1 MAGDDK
7 RKAQLE
13 IGVNADPAVNGLRQV
28 GDEALKMGQ
37 QVEKGANQASK
48 GMDKLPEQ
56 SKKGAEGFDRAT
68 KSLINSIQRT
78 TAAMDAG
85 GRSSADY
92 FRLLAQQRG
101 VSTAALD
108 PYLKQLEEVNRRQL
122 QVNGAIAGASRAL
135 DGTTTSAKQLN
146 FALRQVPAQFTDIV
160 TSLQG
165 GQPALQVLLQQG
177 GQLKDLFG
185 GVGAAVQALGRY
197 MLTLVTPLNTV
208 LAGLGV
214 LAFGFVKGSQEAQ
227 EFQKTLV
234 LTGNS
239 VGLTADRLVDISRSL
254 DNFGTTQA
262 KGAEALN
269 RFAQTG
275 LIAASNLERFAL
287 AAIKFE
293 QVGGPAV
300 EDTAKAFEDLGKKP
314 LESAIRL
321 NETTN
326 FLTKSVYEQ
335 IKALSEQ
342 GRVTEAATVA
352 QNAYADAVEK
362 RTPELVARLGLL
374 ERVWVGIKNATKEA
388 GDAILS
394 IGRADTPIEALRR
407 LQDQVNIA
415 GQNRTILAQRGMSTE
430 NQDRSIESLN
440 EQIRLLQKAISAEE
454 DRAAA
459 VAKSAK
465 EVKNKIEA
473 DKEYEKILKE
483 AESWIKKFSDAHIQA
498 QGAVDGLTKTQET
511 LIEFL
516 TSDAYKKMAEP
527 MRQKALAAAYAA
539 IEIEKQVIA
548 EKELQKANA
557 EATKAEFERTAA
569 YEKAAETAIKNLE
582 RIRTENEAYA
592 LSIERNVSLAEAIE
606 LVTIARLRE
615 QQVSLGRE
623 GDRDVEILAIQ
634 REIDA
639 RLAAVSELRQ
649 KKIREDIEKSA
660 KAAEEA
666 WKRAAQKIEDS
677 IVDALMRG
685 FERGD
690 GIIEN
695 LKRTIENTFKTLVLR
710 PIIQAVVSPFTSSL
724 AGGGAGG
731 ISNIL
736 SSASG
741 IQSIFSA
748 VTGGLGSSVGTAIAN
763 AGSLFGSQA
772 LQAFGLGMRGSV
784 LGPGMMGPT
793 TAGASGVMGAGAAF
807 AQVLPYVAAATVAY
821 SALARPG
828 ETRAGGQY
836 GFNFGDGLINQRRGT
851 VVGNAALG
859 VNFLEGPSGGATND
873 QAVRDAITATV
884 GTINSI
890 LAGVGSRASLTGFQA
905 GLETS
910 SKGRGGVFAGGALST
925 GALFGE
931 SGQGDNYA
939 GTLFESF
946 STQSPDAATALK
958 NFSIDL
964 KQATIQALQ
973 AATDIPKSIAD
984 KIRDVDAEALSEQA
998 ANALVE
1004 QIAAIVDSV
1013 SGLKVALAGLP
1024 FEDVKNLSFDA
1035 SVSLIEFA
1043 GGLDKLTG
1051 NLATYYDNFF
1061 TAAEKQA
1068 SLQDQIGSAFD
1079 SLNLALP
1086 ETRQQFRDLVEAQD
1100 LSTEAG
1106 RKNYAA
1112 LLSLSGAFATL
1123 TQGADE
1129 LAQASRRTAE
1139 QIASERTGLETRLL
1153 QIVGNTQELRAR
1165 ELATID
1171 ESNRALQERIWLIED
1186 QIEADQRAIQS
1197 AEAALSGAKTATD
1210 AAFSVLQASVNAQ
1223 KQAVQASIDAAKEQ
1237 IDAANGLISLLR
1249 SATRDLRG
1257 QDISAAGSARSFL
1270 TQSIETARTTGYL
1283 PDQADLSSAIETI
1296 RRDID
1301 TTNYA
1306 TAFEARRDRLL
1317 LTNQFEEL
1325 AKLAEDQMTEA
1336 EKQLKASED
1345 QLKALDEVVK
1355 NAQDQLNALRGIDTS
1370 VKSVEQAIAA
1380 LSASIEAERAATAQ
1394 LAAAQSAAQA
1404 NAAANRASVS
1414 STVPSVQQTQSS
1426 SQPGPTVVTATSV
1439 ADLYRQVLGREPEA
1453 AGSDFWNE
1461 KFGNYVDRS
1470 ERELFLAA
1478 ARPELAVTGQLSRVF
1493 AFAEGGMH
1501 TGGLRIVGERGPEI
1515 EATGPAMYWN
1525 ASQTARML
1533 GGGNMSDEIRGLREE
1548 VAMLRYETRAT
1559 AVNTAKTSKVLE
1571 RVTRDGESLL
1581 VTNA

>member
-1 MAGDDK
+1 M
-7 RKAQLE
+7 
-13 IGVNADPAVNGLRQV
+13 
-28 GDEALKMGQ
+28 
-37 QVEKGANQASK
+37 
-48 GMDKLPEQ
+48 
-56 SKKGAEGFDRAT
+56 
-68 KSLINSIQRT
+68 
-78 TAAMDAG
+78 
-85 GRSSADY
+85 
-92 FRLLAQQRG
+92 
-101 VSTAALD
+101 
-108 PYLKQLEEVNRRQL
+108 
-122 QVNGAIAGASRAL
+122 
-135 DGTTTSAKQLN
+135 
-146 FALRQVPAQFTDIV
+146 
-160 TSLQG
+160 
-165 GQPALQVLLQQG
+165 
-177 GQLKDLFG
+177 
-185 GVGAAVQALGRY
+185 
-197 MLTLVTPLNTV
+197 
-208 LAGLGV
+208 
-214 LAFGFVKGSQEAQ
+214 
-227 EFQKTLV
+227 
-234 LTGNS
+234 
-239 VGLTADRLVDISRSL
+239 
-254 DNFGTTQA
+254 
-262 KGAEALN
+262 
-269 RFAQTG
+269 
-275 LIAASNLERFAL
+275 
-287 AAIKFE
+287 
-293 QVGGPAV
+293 
-300 EDTAKAFEDLGKKP
+300 
-314 LESAIRL
+314 
-321 NETTN
+321 
-326 FLTKSVYEQ
+326 
-335 IKALSEQ
+335 
-342 GRVTEAATVA
+342 
-352 QNAYADAVEK
+352 
-362 RTPELVARLGLL
+362 
-374 ERVWVGIKNATKEA
+374 
-388 GDAILS
+388 
-394 IGRADTPIEALRR
+394 
-407 LQDQVNIA
+407 
-415 GQNRTILAQRGMSTE
+415 
-430 NQDRSIESLN
+430 
-440 EQIRLLQKAISAEE
+440 
-454 DRAAA
+454 
-459 VAKSAK
+459 
-465 EVKNKIEA
+465 
-473 DKEYEKILKE
+473 
-483 AESWIKKFSDAHIQA
+483 
-498 QGAVDGLTKTQET
+498 
-511 LIEFL
+511 
-516 TSDAYKKMAEP
+516 
-527 MRQKALAAAYAA
+527 
-539 IEIEKQVIA
+539 
-548 EKELQKANA
+548 
-557 EATKAEFERTAA
+557 
-569 YEKAAETAIKNLE
+569 
-582 RIRTENEAYA
+582 
-592 LSIERNVSLAEAIE
+592 
-606 LVTIARLRE
+606 
-615 QQVSLGRE
+615 
-623 GDRDVEILAIQ
+623 
-634 REIDA
+634 
-639 RLAAVSELRQ
+639 
-649 KKIREDIEKSA
+649 
-660 KAAEEA
+660 
-666 WKRAAQKIEDS
+666 
-677 IVDALMRG
+677 
-685 FERGD
+685 
-690 GIIEN
+690 
-695 LKRTIENTFKTLVLR
+695 
-710 PIIQAVVSPFTSSL
+710 
-724 AGGGAGG
+724 GGGAGG

-741 IQSIFSA
+741 IQSIYSA

-793 TAGASGVMGAGAAF
+793 TAGASGVMGAGATF
-807 AQVLPYVAAATVAY
+807 AQALPYVAAAYVAY

-910 SKGRGGVFAGGALST
+910 SKGRGGVFAGGRLST

-973 AATDIPKSIAD
+973 AATDIPQSIAD

-1013 SGLKVALAGLP
+1013 SGLKAALAGLP

-1068 SLQDQIGSAFD
+1068 SLQDQIGNAFD

-1139 QIASERTGLETRLL
+1139 QIASERTGLENRLL

-1223 KQAVQASIDAAKEQ
+1223 KQAVQASIDAAREQ

-1370 VKSVEQAIAA
+1370 VKSVEQAIAT
-1380 LSASIEAERAATAQ
+1380 LSASIEAERTANAQ
-1394 LAAAQSAAQA
+1394 LISAQLAAQA
-1404 NAAANRASVS
+1404 NAVTRAATVGSVVAS
-1414 STVPSVQQTQSS
+1414 QSAS
-1426 SQPGPTVVTATSV
+1426 DNGNIRVTATNV

-1453 AGSDFWNE
+1453 AGYQNWVE
-1461 KFGNYVDRS
+1461 AFGSYVDQR
-1470 ERELFLAA
+1470 ERELFLEAA
-1478 ARPELAVTGQLSRVF
+1478 KTELAVTGQLGKVF
-1493 AFAEGGMH
+1493 TFANGGMH
-1501 TGGLRIVGERGPEI
+1501 TGGLRIVGERGPEL
-1515 EATGPAMYWN
+1515 EATGPAMYWDAN
-1525 ASQTARML
+1525 KTSRML
-1533 GGGNMSDEIRGLREE
+1533 AGGNMSEEIRGLREE

>member
-1 MAGDDK
+1 M
-7 RKAQLE
+7 
-13 IGVNADPAVNGLRQV
+13 
-28 GDEALKMGQ
+28 
-37 QVEKGANQASK
+37 
-48 GMDKLPEQ
+48 
-56 SKKGAEGFDRAT
+56 
-68 KSLINSIQRT
+68 
-78 TAAMDAG
+78 
-85 GRSSADY
+85 
-92 FRLLAQQRG
+92 
-101 VSTAALD
+101 
-108 PYLKQLEEVNRRQL
+108 
-122 QVNGAIAGASRAL
+122 
-135 DGTTTSAKQLN
+135 N

-300 EDTAKAFEDLGKKP
+300 EETAKAFEELGKKP
-314 LESAIRL
+314 LEAAIRL

-335 IKALSEQ
+335 IKALTEQ

-374 ERVWVGIKNATKEA
+374 ERVWIGIKNATKEA

-394 IGRADTPIEALRR
+394 IGRADTPIDTLRR

-415 GQNRTILAQRGMSTE
+415 TQNRTILAQRGMSTE

-516 TSDAYKKMAEP
+516 MSDAYKKMAEP

-557 EATKAEFERTAA
+557 EAIKAESDRAAVYERS
-569 YEKAAETAIKNLE
+569 AETAIKNLD

-592 LSIERNVSLAEAIE
+592 ISIEKNISLAEAIE
-606 LVTIARLRE
+606 LVTIARLKE
-615 QQVSLGRE
+615 QQAA
-623 GDRDVEILAIQ
+623 DVNQAGKGLDVFLAIE
-634 REIDA
+634 REIQA
-639 RLAAVSELRQ
+639 RTAFIDEMRQ
-649 KKIREDIEKSA
+649 KKVREDIEKSA

-793 TAGASGVMGAGAAF
+793 TAGASGVMGAGATF
-807 AQVLPYVAAATVAY
+807 AQALPYVAAAYVAY

-836 GFNFGDGLINQRRGT
+836 GFNFGDGLMNQRRGT

-1223 KQAVQASIDAAKEQ
+1223 KQAVQASIDAAREQ

-1345 QLKALDEVVK
+1345 QVKALDEVVK

-1370 VKSVEQAIAA
+1370 VKSVEQSINL
-1380 LSASIEAERAATAQ
+1380 LSAAIEAERMATMQLINAQ
-1394 LAAAQSAAQA
+1394 NTATT
-1404 NAAANRASVS
+1404 NATNRANEL
-1414 STVPSVQQTQSS
+1414 
-1426 SQPGPTVVTATSV
+1426 PTVAAPVNNDPAGVTV
-1439 ADLYRQVLGREPEA
+1439 RDLYQSLFNWNGDA
-1453 AGSDFWNE
+1453 AGIAYWENR
-1461 KFGNYVDRS
+1461 FGPSIDQAEIDLFKWAGENTLR
-1470 ERELFLAA
+1470 ERGV
-1478 ARPELAVTGQLSRVF
+1478 PGF
-1493 AFAEGGMH
+1493 ADGGFH
-1501 TGGLRIVGERGPEI
+1501 AGGLRVVGERGPEI
-1515 EATGPAMYWN
+1515 EATGPAMYWDAN
-1525 ASQTARML
+1525 QTSRML
-1533 GGGNMSDEIRGLREE
+1533 SGGNMSDEIRGLREE